1 MDPWSMGIGAAAQ
14 GIGSIFNF
22 FGASEQRKL
31 QRQAAELAQK
41 GVGELQGGTGYDP
54 NQALAFLGLTDKSA
68 YQDMDPAAKA
78 ASMEA
83 LNQLVNRGRGTGLD
97 IQSKEAL
104 SQAIA
109 RSGAAQNAARQAILQ
124 EYTNMGGQ
132 GGSGAAL
139 AAMLQGQQANYGQLA
154 EATGTASAAAEQRRL
169 EANVLASRAGQ
180 QQQQLEQQKAAALDA
195 LQRFNVGARQNTLDL
210 ENKYRQG
217 AASQYLGAGQVMA
230 GMNKDAA
237 RPAQSMG
244 SAIGQGLGA
253 IGSFGQQMGWWGG
266 GQSQPAEGTGYDYWQ
281 GTQADQSPSLG
292 NWTLQQPQAPANYSP
307 QYQIPESKLKPG
319 SAW

>member
-1 MDPWSMGIGAAAQ
+1 MDPFTAGIGAVG
-14 GIGSIFNF
+14 GITKGLFDL
-22 FGASEQRKL
+22 FGASQQRKL
-31 QRQAAELAQK
+31 QRQAAELAQR
-41 GVGELQGGTGYDP
+41 GVGELQGGKGYNAQD
-54 NQALAFLGLTDKSA
+54 ALAFLGLTDRSA
-68 YQDMDPAAKA
+68 YQDMDPASKV

-83 LNQLVNRGRGTGLD
+83 LAQLVKRGAGTGLD

-217 AASQYLGAGQVMA
+217 AASQYLGAGQTMA
-230 GMNKDAA
+230 GIAKDAS
-237 RPAQSMG
+237 RPYGGAAEAFSGAAQG
-244 SAIGQGLGA
+244 VNAL
-253 IGSFGQQMGWWGG
+253 GQQMGWWGN
-266 GQSQPAEGTGYDYWQ
+266 QTQPQGEPSGYDYWQ
-281 GTQADQSPSLG
+281 GGNQQPNLG
-292 NWTLQQPQAPANYSP
+292 NWTMQQPQAPANYSP
-307 QYQIPESKLKPG
+307 QYQIPETKLKNPG